1 MGFRPF
7 NQPRFWRDFS
17 GNNSG
22 GTVGSRISSCFWHR
36 CAGSNLGGIKRYRC
50 NSCEMK
56 HQIRF
61 GKIGIYACIG
71 GCNSYRHIVVLYGTC
86 LARMHCWV
94 SCERWL
100 NDTFVFLRM
109 HITKSREHFGFSS
122 KTLGLSIA
130 AQRAMP
136 SQTMSGW
143 SCATLRDGVDGMDLD
158 IEEQELLKLA
168 QATHWL

>member
-1 MGFRPF
+1 
-7 NQPRFWRDFS
+7 
-17 GNNSG
+17 
-22 GTVGSRISSCFWHR
+22 
-36 CAGSNLGGIKRYRC
+36 
-50 NSCEMK
+50 
-56 HQIRF
+56 
-61 GKIGIYACIG
+61 
-71 GCNSYRHIVVLYGTC
+71 
-86 LARMHCWV
+86 
-94 SCERWL
+94 
-100 NDTFVFLRM
+100 M

-168 QATHWL
+168 QATH